1 MGYPP
6 SARHL
11 FPSLPVFRHPK
22 PSAPLSREDWTAL
35 VGCQP
40 SVGSLTNTARGR
52 CPFRP
57 RSLALRSLPGGAAPP
72 LQTMGTPAGAAPAG
86 GRGRM
91 GLRPLLS
98 PRRHLG
104 ATSAGSP
111 SWPHPLPTTA
121 APPGSQGQSQAPPEP
136 HTKRSDPPP
145 RPPAPLR
152 PAAPPAGLQQGVAA
166 PGPAPP
172 ARRVPL
178 TAPGLPPPPR
188 PESPTPTCSVRAA
201 WPHSE
206 HQQTRA
212 RTKAPNSDT

>member
-1 MGYPP
+1 M
-6 SARHL
+6 
-11 FPSLPVFRHPK
+11 
-22 PSAPLSREDWTAL
+22 
-35 VGCQP
+35 
-40 SVGSLTNTARGR
+40 GSLTNTERGR

-86 GRGRM
+86 RRGRV

-98 PRRHLG
+98 PRRYLG

-145 RPPAPLR
+145 RPPAPFTAR
-152 PAAPPAGLQQGVAA
+152 GPARRPPAGGRCPRA
-166 PGPAPP
+166 GPS
-172 ARRVPL
+172 RS
-178 TAPGLPPPPR
+178 PR
-188 PESPTPTCSVRAA
+188 PSHCPRPTAAASSRESHTHLLRPSRLATL
-201 WPHSE
+201 
-206 HQQTRA
+206 
-212 RTKAPNSDT
+212 